1 MKLVLILLLACL
13 SLIGGAQQ
21 DLDRFI
27 YPLAK
32 PHRAPRISV
41 DVSDLPAAKPWMD
54 RAAMLVHD
62 WYPTVTSL
70 LATEHWRGPRTIKL
84 VVKKTLEVPAYTAGD
99 VMTINGEWITKHPD
113 DFGMVIHELTHVV
126 QSYPESDKTPGWL
139 VEGIADYI
147 RWYRYEPDA
156 PRPRVDKVK
165 SKYTDSYRV
174 TAAFLAWVGQHY
186 DMRLVPA
193 LDRAMRA
200 KLDPVPEFK
209 RLTGKDVDALWTE
222 FVGSLP

>member
-70 LATEHWRGPRTIKL
+70 LATEI
-84 VVKKTLEVPAYTAGD
+84 
-99 VMTINGEWITKHPD
+99 GEGRARSNSLSRRRLK
-113 DFGMVIHELTHVV
+113 
-126 QSYPESDKTPGWL
+126 SRR
-139 VEGIADYI
+139 I
-147 RWYRYEPDA
+147 R
-156 PRPRVDKVK
+156 
-165 SKYTDSYRV
+165 
-174 TAAFLAWVGQHY
+174 
-186 DMRLVPA
+186 
-193 LDRAMRA
+193 RAM
-200 KLDPVPEFK
+200 
-209 RLTGKDVDALWTE
+209 
-222 FVGSLP
+222 